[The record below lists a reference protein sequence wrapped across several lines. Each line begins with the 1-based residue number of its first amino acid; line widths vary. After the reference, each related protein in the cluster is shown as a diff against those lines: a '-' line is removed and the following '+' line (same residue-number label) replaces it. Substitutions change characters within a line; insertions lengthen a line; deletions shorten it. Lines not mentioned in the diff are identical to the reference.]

1 MSSERIFDMR
11 RHILPIVCS
20 ALVLLPLLFTHSCAN
35 TTQAPSG
42 GDKDTIPP
50 YIVNIKPYPGAVGFP
65 TEKQKIV
72 FTFNEYVSVKNPK
85 SIFLSPPQAKQP
97 KNRIQGKSVIVYFEE
112 PLEPNTTYTLNLGD
126 AIADNNEGNIFPGF
140 TYVFSTGERI
150 DSMFTTG
157 TVLDCNTLLPV
168 KGATVMLYKNHADS
182 AVFQERPYAA
192 ARTDDWGYYVLPF
205 IQDTLYRIYAVM
217 DASGNNIYDPDEDRI
232 AFIDSMVRPKW
243 AVADTVPEL
252 LKYDMKDTLGCEERR
267 VERTLNLFREK
278 PSKQFLKNK
287 ARTGL
292 RSAYISFQA
301 PYVWI
306 DSLWFG
312 GFRADE
318 VISQFNPSQDSLE
331 LWLNSRKP
339 APDTLHLFVNY
350 RKTDSTG
357 VLKPELE
364 HLRLPID
371 QKLKR
376 TYARTQR
383 RNLKHEDTLC
393 TFKLEAKPER
403 VEQYGFELEFAQP
416 IISAD
421 FDSLRFRYLNPKRKE
436 FKGKVKIERDSLN
449 LRRYSIK
456 PEVTMQQGFEYFL
469 KVPHRAFRDINGF
482 YSDSTEVKV
491 SLPSDDKLSS
501 LSVILSGVD
510 GKYIVDLLDE
520 KLKDVLRSYTVES
533 NSTLAFP
540 YLKEGR
546 YCLRITSD
554 LNRNGVVDTGSLLER
569 RQPEQVKFVI
579 FKDGKFL
586 EVPPSAEIDQEIDI
600 QKLFADE

>member
-1 MSSERIFDMR
+1 MR
-11 RHILPIVCS
+11 RYLLPAVC
-20 ALVLLPLLFTHSCAN
+20 AAIALLPLLFTHSCAN

-50 YIVNIKPYPGAVGFP
+50 RIVDIRPYPGATGFGL
-65 TEKQKIV
+65 EKQKIV
-72 FTFNEYVSVKNPK
+72 FTFNEYVNVKNPK
-85 SIFLSPPQAKQP
+85 SIFLSPPQSKQP
-97 KNRIQGKSVIVYFEE
+97 KHRIQGKSVVVYFEE
-112 PLEPNTTYTLNLGD
+112 PLQPNTTYTLNLGD
-126 AIADNNEGNIFPGF
+126 AIADNNESNPFPGF
-140 TYVFSTGERI
+140 TYVFSTGEQI

-182 AVFQERPYAA
+182 ALFLERPYAA
-192 ARTDDWGYYVLPF
+192 ARTDDWGYYVIPF

-232 AFIDSMVRPKW
+232 AFIDSIIRPKW
-243 AVADTVPEL
+243 AVADTVKEL

-278 PSKQFLKNK
+278 PSKQYLKNK
-287 ARTGL
+287 ERTGL

-331 LWLNSRKP
+331 LWLNSRQP

-371 QKLKR
+371 PKLKR

-393 TFKLEAKPER
+393 VFKLEAKPER
-403 VEQYGFELEFAQP
+403 VEQYGFELEFKQP

-421 FDSLRFRYLNPKRKE
+421 FDSLRFRYLNPKQKE
-436 FKGKVKIERDSLN
+436 FRAKVKVERDSLN
-449 LRRYSIK
+449 LRCYSIK
-456 PEVTMQQGFEYFL
+456 PDVSFQPGYEYFL
-469 KVPHRAFRDINGF
+469 KVPHRAFRDVNGF

-491 SLPSDDKLSS
+491 SLPSDDKLSN
-501 LSVILSGVD
+501 LSTILSGVD

-520 KLKDVLRSYTVES
+520 KLKDVLRSYTIES
-533 NSTLAFP
+533 DCTLKFP

-569 RQPEQVKFVI
+569 RQPEQVKFVL
-579 FKDGKFL
+579 FKGGKFL
-586 EVPPSAEIDQEIDI
+586 EVPPSAEIDQEINL
-600 QKLFADE
+600 QKLFADD

>member
-1 MSSERIFDMR
+1 MR
-11 RHILPIVCS
+11 RHLLPIVCS
-20 ALVLLPLLFTHSCAN
+20 ALVLLPLMFAHSCAN

-85 SIFLSPPQAKQP
+85 SIFLSPPQSKQP

-112 PLEPNTTYTLNLGD
+112 PLEPGTTYTLNLGD

-140 TYVFSTGERI
+140 TYVFSTGEHI

-182 AVFQERPYAA
+182 AVFLERPYAA
-192 ARTDDWGYYVLPF
+192 ARTDDWGYYVLPY

-217 DASGNNIYDPDEDRI
+217 DGNGNNIYDPDEDRI
-232 AFIDSMVRPKW
+232 AFIDSLVRPKW

-278 PSKQFLKNK
+278 PSKQYLKNK
-287 ARTGL
+287 ERTGL

-371 QKLKR
+371 PKLKR
-376 TYARTQR
+376 TYARTQK

-436 FKGKVKIERDSLN
+436 FKAKVRIERDSLN
-449 LRRYSIK
+449 LRCYSIK
-456 PEVTMQQGFEYFL
+456 PEVTMQPGFEYFL

-491 SLPSDDKLSS
+491 SLPSDDRLSS
-501 LSVILSGVD
+501 LTVILKGVD

-533 NSTLAFP
+533 DRKLSFP

-554 LNRNGVVDTGSLLER
+554 LNRNGVVDTGNLLEK
-569 RQPEQVKFVI
+569 RQPEQVKFVL
-579 FKDGKFL
+579 FRDGKFL

-600 QKLFADE
+600 QKLFADD

>member
-1 MSSERIFDMR
+1 M
-11 RHILPIVCS
+11 
-20 ALVLLPLLFTHSCAN
+20 
-35 TTQAPSG
+35 
-42 GDKDTIPP
+42 
-50 YIVNIKPYPGAVGFP
+50 
-65 TEKQKIV
+65 
-72 FTFNEYVSVKNPK
+72 
-85 SIFLSPPQAKQP
+85 
-97 KNRIQGKSVIVYFEE
+97 
-112 PLEPNTTYTLNLGD
+112 
-126 AIADNNEGNIFPGF
+126 
-140 TYVFSTGERI
+140 
-150 DSMFTTG
+150 
-157 TVLDCNTLLPV
+157 
-168 KGATVMLYKNHADS
+168 
-182 AVFQERPYAA
+182 
-192 ARTDDWGYYVLPF
+192 
-205 IQDTLYRIYAVM
+205 
-217 DASGNNIYDPDEDRI
+217 
-232 AFIDSMVRPKW
+232 
-243 AVADTVPEL
+243 
-252 LKYDMKDTLGCEERR
+252 
-267 VERTLNLFREK
+267 
-278 PSKQFLKNK
+278 
-287 ARTGL
+287 
-292 RSAYISFQA
+292 
-301 PYVWI
+301 WI

-331 LWLNSRKP
+331 LWLNSRQP

-371 QKLKR
+371 PKLKR

-393 TFKLEAKPER
+393 VFKLEAKPER

-421 FDSLRFRYLNPKRKE
+421 FDSLRFRYLNPKQKE
-436 FKGKVKIERDSLN
+436 FFGKVKIERDSLN
-449 LRRYSIK
+449 LRRYSIR
-456 PEVTMQQGFEYFL
+456 PEVTMQQGYEYFL

-491 SLPSDDKLSS
+491 ALPNDDKLSS
-501 LSVILSGVD
+501 LSAILSGVD

-520 KLKDVLRSYTVES
+520 KLKDVLRSYTIE
-533 NSTLAFP
+533 NNCTLSFP

-569 RQPEQVKFVI
+569 RQPEQVKFVL
-579 FKDGKFL
+579 FKGGKFL

-600 QKLFADE
+600 QKLFADD

>member
-1 MSSERIFDMR
+1 MR
-11 RHILPIVCS
+11 RHLLPIVCS
-20 ALVLLPLLFTHSCAN
+20 ALVLLPLMFAHSCAN

-85 SIFLSPPQAKQP
+85 SIFLSPPQTKQP

-112 PLEPNTTYTLNLGD
+112 PLEPGTTYTLNLGD

-140 TYVFSTGERI
+140 TYVFSTGEHI

-182 AVFQERPYAA
+182 AVFLERPYAA
-192 ARTDDWGYYVLPF
+192 ARTDDWGYYVLPY

-217 DASGNNIYDPDEDRI
+217 DGNGNNIYDPDEDRI
-232 AFIDSMVRPKW
+232 AFIDSLVRPKW

-267 VERTLNLFREK
+267 VERTLNVFREK
-278 PSKQFLKNK
+278 PSKQYLKNK
-287 ARTGL
+287 ERTGL

-371 QKLKR
+371 PKLKR

-436 FKGKVKIERDSLN
+436 FKAKVRIERDSLN
-449 LRRYSIK
+449 LRCYSIK
-456 PEVTMQQGFEYFL
+456 PEVTMQPGFEYFL

-491 SLPSDDKLSS
+491 SLPSDDRLSS
-501 LSVILSGVD
+501 LTVILKGVD

-533 NSTLAFP
+533 DRKLSFP

-554 LNRNGVVDTGSLLER
+554 LNRNGVVDTGNLLEK
-569 RQPEQVKFVI
+569 RQPEQVKFVL
-579 FKDGKFL
+579 FRDGKFL

-600 QKLFADE
+600 QKLFADD